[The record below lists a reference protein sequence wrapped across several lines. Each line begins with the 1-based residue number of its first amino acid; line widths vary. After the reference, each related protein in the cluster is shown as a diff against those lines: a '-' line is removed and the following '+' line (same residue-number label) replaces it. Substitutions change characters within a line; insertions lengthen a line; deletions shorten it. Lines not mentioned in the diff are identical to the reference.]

1 MMIELFEEY
10 FVTAF
15 GVFLCAFL
23 AFLPWFVGVKDTRD
37 DKE

>member
-1 MMIELFEEY
+1 MIELFEEY

-23 AFLPWFVGVKDTRD
+23 AFLPWLVSKDPEK
-37 DKE
+37 KEE